1 MVRTR
6 LFILPAL
13 ALLVPG
19 LASAQTPAP
28 TAAPPVIV
36 TQGEAVLKRAPDQ
49 AVLTVATEQRESQPA
64 EARRKGAEAMT
75 AVQAA
80 LKKAGVRADAIR
92 TTSFSLTPDVSWVG
106 GKSSIRGYIM
116 RNQIEVRVDNLDRL
130 PAVIDAANSPKT
142 AGLSIIGPRF
152 DLKNR
157 QAAENEAFQHAVE
170 LALERAQ
177 AIAAG
182 ARRSLGPIARI
193 EAHAIDNM
201 PRPPMPMMQRMAAGA
216 DDTATPITPGEI
228 EIRAMV
234 TVTVELR

>member
-1 MVRTR
+1 MARIPV
-6 LFILPAL
+6 LLLI
-13 ALLVPG
+13 ALLTPAA
-19 LASAQTPAP
+19 ASLAQTVSS
-28 TAAPPVIV
+28 PPVIV

-49 AVLTVATEQRESQPA
+49 AWLTVATEQRESQPT

-80 LKKAGVRADAIR
+80 LRRAGVSGDAIR
-92 TTSFSLTPDVSWVG
+92 TTGFSLTPDVEWVG
-106 GKSSIRGYIM
+106 GRSTIRGYVM

-130 PAVIDAANSPKT
+130 PSVIDAVNSPKS
-142 AGLSIIGPRF
+142 AGLSIVGPRF

-157 QAAENEAFQHAVE
+157 QAAENEALQRAVE

-182 ARRSLGPIARI
+182 ARRTVGPIARI
-193 EAHAIDNM
+193 EAHAVDGM
-201 PRPPMPMMQRMAAGA
+201 PRPVPMMDRMVAARQE
-216 DDTATPITPGEI
+216 TPTPITPGEI

-234 TVTVELR
+234 TVTVEIR